1 VTDWSTLLLGV
12 IAAATLVMAL
22 VQVGMIVAVL
32 RIGRRAQA
40 TMTTVHEEI
49 RPVLAK
55 VSAVADEASRT
66 ATLATAQAEK
76 IDRLITDLSRR
87 VEETA
92 AVVQDAIITPARE
105 GKAIIAAVKA
115 GLAALRGGSHVRPR
129 HGRQA
134 EEEDP
139 LFIG

>member
-1 VTDWSTLLLGV
+1 MTEWSNLFLGV
-12 IAAATLVMAL
+12 IAAATLVMAI
-22 VQVGMIVAVL
+22 VQIGLIVAVL
-32 RIGRRAQA
+32 RIGRQAQA
-40 TMTTVHEEI
+40 TITTVQQEI
-49 RPVLAK
+49 RPLIAK
-55 VSAVADEASRT
+55 VTVVAEEASRT

-76 IDRLITDLSRR
+76 IDRLLTNLSRR
-87 VEETA
+87 VDDTA
-92 AVVQDAIITPARE
+92 AVVQETIITPARE

-115 GLAALRGGSHVRPR
+115 GLAALRGVSDRRPR

>member
-1 VTDWSTLLLGV
+1 MTDWSTLLLGV

-22 VQVGMIVAVL
+22 VQVGMIVAIL

-134 EEEDP
+134 EEEDS